1 MAGAI
6 VRRLLVSIGVV
17 FGSVSLVFFIMRVL
31 PGDPVQVMLGGA
43 TVDEQTLE
51 NIRRQLGFDRPLYE
65 QYFSYLGDLLRGD
78 LGRSSVS
85 REEVADIIAAQF
97 PATLTLTLASVFV
110 SVTIGVLLGV
120 VSAIHRN
127 RLTDLMIRIVS
138 LFGISMPSFWTAM
151 LFILVFSVQLKW
163 FPAMGGG
170 TFKHLVL
177 PTLTLGIIGA
187 GSITRMVRNSMLE
200 VIGEPYI
207 LTLRAKGLSERIVMY
222 KHALRNALIP
232 AITMI
237 GLQVG
242 ELLAGAV
249 IIETV
254 FARQGLGRVIV
265 DAIMAKDMYVVQGAV
280 VFTGIIY
287 VTVNLLVD
295 LSYSLIDPRVRKHA

>member
-1 MAGAI
+1 MAVAI
-6 VRRLLVSIGVV
+6 VRRLLMSIAVV

-85 REEVADIIAAQF
+85 REEVADIISAQF
-97 PATLTLTLASVFV
+97 PATLTLTLASVLV
-110 SVTIGVLLGV
+110 SVMIGVLLGV
-120 VSAIHRN
+120 ISAIHRN
-127 RLTDLMIRIVS
+127 RLTDLMIRVIS

-151 LFILVFSVQLKW
+151 LLILVFSVHLKW

-170 TFKHLVL
+170 TFRHLVL
-177 PTLTLGIIGA
+177 PTLALGIIGA
-187 GSITRMVRNSMLE
+187 GYITRMVRNSMLE

-295 LSYSLIDPRVRKHA
+295 LTYSLIDPRVRKHA

>member
-127 RLTDLMIRIVS
+127 RLTDLMIRIIS

>member
-120 VSAIHRN
+120 ISAIHRN

-151 LFILVFSVQLKW
+151 LLILVFSVQLKW

>member
-97 PATLTLTLASVFV
+97 PATMTLTLASVFV

>member
-120 VSAIHRN
+120 ISAIHRN